1 MPDTN
6 TSISKGA
13 RIAGWILTIL
23 PCLLFAMSA
32 AMKFIQP
39 AGFDEGLKHM
49 GWDAG
54 TMKYIGIVELACAA
68 IYLFPRTAVLGAIL
82 LTGYMGG
89 AIATHVRVGDMV
101 FTQILIGIVIWFAL
115 WLRDSRVKNLI
126 PLN

>member
-49 GWDAG
+49 GWDAA

>member
-13 RIAGWILTIL
+13 RIAGWVLSIL
-23 PCLLFAMSA
+23 PCLLFIMGGI
-32 AMKFIQP
+32 MKLVQP
-39 AGFDEGLKHM
+39 AGFEEGLKPM

-54 TMKYIGIVELACAA
+54 TMKYIGIIELACAG

>member
-6 TSISKGA
+6 TSISRGA
-13 RIAGWILTIL
+13 RIAGWILSIL
-23 PCLLFAMSA
+23 PCLLFTMSA
-32 AMKFIQP
+32 VMKFIQP
-39 AGFDEGLKHM
+39 AGFDEGLKQM

-54 TMKYIGIVELACAA
+54 TMKYIGVVELACVV

-82 LTGYMGG
+82 LTGYIGG

>member
-13 RIAGWILTIL
+13 RIAGWVLSIL
-23 PCLLFAMSA
+23 PCLLFIMGGI
-32 AMKFIQP
+32 MKLVQP
-39 AGFDEGLKHM
+39 AGFEEGLKPM

-115 WLRDSRVKNLI
+115 WLSDSRVKNLI

>member
-1 MPDTN
+1 MSETN
-6 TSISKGA
+6 TSIGKGA
-13 RIAGWILTIL
+13 RITGWILSIVL
-23 PCLLFAMSA
+23 GLLFAMSA
-32 AMKFIQP
+32 VMKFIQP
-39 AGFDEGLKHM
+39 AGFEEGLKHM
-49 GWDAG
+49 EWDA
-54 TMKYIGIVELACAA
+54 TTIKYIGVVELACAA

>member
-1 MPDTN
+1 
-6 TSISKGA
+6 
-13 RIAGWILTIL
+13 
-23 PCLLFAMSA
+23 
-32 AMKFIQP
+32 MKLVQP
-39 AGFDEGLKHM
+39 AGFEEGLKPM

-54 TMKYIGIVELACAA
+54 TMKYIGIIELACAA

>member
-1 MPDTN
+1 MPESS

-13 RIAGWILTIL
+13 RIAGWILSIL
-23 PCLLFAMSA
+23 PCLLLTVSA
-32 AMKFIQP
+32 VMKFIQP

-54 TMKYIGIVELACAA
+54 VMKYIGVVELACVV

-82 LTGYMGG
+82 ITGYMGG
-89 AIATHVRVGDMV
+89 AMATHVRVGDPFFV
-101 FTQILIGIVIWFAL
+101 QLLVGVVAWAGL
-115 WLRDSRVKNLI
+115 WLRDARVKNLI

>member
-49 GWDAG
+49 GWDPA